1 MARYATALFLILSLG
16 PLHSQQ
22 RSAAD
27 VQIASNISATAQQF
41 HSRTR
46 KFSSGWYQAGDL
58 NSVLAGTRQQLLDDL
73 PPDAAPLRAYVMQ
86 NFPAVITGIPP
97 NKKIDITICG
107 PYLSNANEVLNSLK
121 AVNGYRLDL
130 IVDSDPPGALFELTP
145 VAGDKLS
152 RASRGTLTNI
162 WRGVYNYT
170 VVKNGEKTITGTLNL
185 VREKGTLL
193 RCTFVHATSPGAALP
208 CDLVNSQPT
217 PQ

>member
-1 MARYATALFLILSLG
+1 VVRYATALIFISSLG

-27 VQIASNISATAQQF
+27 AQIASNISATAQQF
-41 HSRTR
+41 ESHTR
-46 KFSSGWYQAGDL
+46 RFSAGWYQAGDL

-73 PPDAAPLRAYVMQ
+73 PPDDAPLRAYVMQ

-97 NKKIDITICG
+97 NKKINMTICG

-121 AVNGYRLDL
+121 AINAYRLDL

-152 RASRGTLTNI
+152 RASRGILTNV
-162 WRGVYNYT
+162 WRGVYHYT
-170 VVKNGEKTITGTLNL
+170 VAKEGEKTITGTLNL
-185 VREKGTLL
+185 VREKGNLL
-193 RCTFVHATSPGAALP
+193 RCTFVHITNNGAALP
-208 CDLVNSQPT
+208 CDFITSQ
-217 PQ
+217 